1 MKQTEFEKLVAVRR
15 KRREFSTWAYSRYW
29 KLVNDGGCG
38 LVVQQQR
45 SYQNSTMFPPADRL
59 WQEFSETAS
68 PRCEEAVI
76 GHCGT
81 SGPGCHD
88 VKHRDVGEIRKKRL
102 TEVWSHSCQTAL
114 QRA

>member
-1 MKQTEFEKLVAVRR
+1 
-15 KRREFSTWAYSRYW
+15 
-29 KLVNDGGCG
+29 
-38 LVVQQQR
+38 
-45 SYQNSTMFPPADRL
+45 MFPPPDRL

-88 VKHRDVGEIRKKRL
+88 VKHRDVGEIRKKGSRRFGFI
-102 TEVWSHSCQTAL
+102 
-114 QRA
+114 RARRRYKERDHRQEDVTSAQSD